1 LLLFNCGNI
10 NTVTGLQAPTARRLS
25 SITNRGERLL
35 YCQKHAKRN
44 RNPPTFLFNWS
55 GERQPEREADN
66 HQRHSPK
73 MKDQSAVTAI
83 TVIIASVSRVALSH
97 SVGKA
102 DVSYSNQLK

>member
-1 LLLFNCGNI
+1 
-10 NTVTGLQAPTARRLS
+10 
-25 SITNRGERLL
+25 
-35 YCQKHAKRN
+35 
-44 RNPPTFLFNWS
+44 
-55 GERQPEREADN
+55 
-66 HQRHSPK
+66 